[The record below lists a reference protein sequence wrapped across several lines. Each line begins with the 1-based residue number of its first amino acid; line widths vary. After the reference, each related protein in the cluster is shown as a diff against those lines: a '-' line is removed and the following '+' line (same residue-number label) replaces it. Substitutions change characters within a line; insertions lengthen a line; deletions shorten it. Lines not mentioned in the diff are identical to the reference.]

1 MKKCPFC
8 AEEIQDEA
16 VACRYCGRSLSSS
29 EMTAS
34 MPRSNKAS
42 RSTATLGAILAIV
55 GGVVYLLSTVIQSNA
70 TSVVGFGL
78 DYLETKYVVANVIG
92 YWPGAILLVV
102 GGVLGFGRDRGLAFS
117 AGVALSAGIW
127 ALATW
132 VANVMY
138 DFIEGFPPVLGMAG
152 SAVGIAGGVLL
163 TVSASQA
170 RRAAPASSPSF
181 VGSTT

>member
-16 VACRYCGRSLSSS
+16 VACRYCGRSLSGS

-34 MPRSNKAS
+34 IRPRPNAAW

-55 GGVVYLLSTVIQSNA
+55 GGVVYLLSTLIQSDGS
-70 TSVVGFGL
+70 SVVGFGL
-78 DYLETKYVVANVIG
+78 GFEAKYIVANVIS

-102 GGVLGFGRDRGLAFS
+102 GGVLGFGPERGLAFS
-117 AGVALSAGIW
+117 AGMALSAGIW
-127 ALATW
+127 ALASFI
-132 VANVMY
+132 AAVMY
-138 DFIEGFPPVLGMAG
+138 GFEGFPPWLGIVG
-152 SAVGIAGGVLL
+152 SAVGVAGGVLL